1 MLTKNT
7 LLVMKQEK
15 EVRRKGQK
23 VRRKGNKN
31 MGRLMMSCCS
41 K

>member
-23 VRRKGNKN
+23 VKRKGKKN